1 MKGQFGF
8 IILVVI
14 VRSHCQNHDDPTTWI
29 LSGQILNHTPGSMP
43 IEPGSRLI
51 LQLQDVSD
59 VHTTPLTISQ
69 HICNIKAFP
78 IMFNISYFP
87 DEILRGHSYGISA
100 QVVNEN
106 NVLCFVNDR
115 LIEVKLLG
123 AGRTTFVDVPV
134 IFLRLDKDNTRMYNV
149 REWPEML
156 GVDGKT
162 AVELIKQQTGRSTMD
177 DRQTERVF
185 RLGFEKVFIIVKG
198 MQLPKDLRYDRVAI
212 HVDEHGKVAHVPR
225 VG

>member
-1 MKGQFGF
+1 MGQLWF
-8 IILVVI
+8 ILFVVI
-14 VRSHCQNHDDPTTWI
+14 VRSHCQNRDDPSTWI
-29 LSGQILNHTPGSMP
+29 LSGQILDHTPGSMP

-59 VHTTPLTISQ
+59 LHTIPLTITQ
-69 HICNIKAFP
+69 HICNAKAFP

-87 DEILRGHSYGISA
+87 DEILLGHSYGISA

-123 AGRTTFVDVPV
+123 TGRTTFVDVPV
-134 IFLRLDKDNTRMYNV
+134 IFLRLDKDNPRMYNV

-156 GVDGKT
+156 GIDGKT
-162 AVELIKQQTGRSTMD
+162 AVKLIKEQTGKSTMD
-177 DRQTERVF
+177 DRRTERVSP
-185 RLGFEKVFIIVKG
+185 LGFEKVFIIVKG

-212 HVDEHGKVAHVPR
+212 HVDGHGKVTHVPR